1 MPTIDMNDTTL
12 YYERSGKGPAMLF
25 VHGMCGDAEVW
36 PTRPYASP
44 TATPACA
51 TTGEATA
58 AAAEATPPSAT
69 PCTPTTPPPSSRL
82 SGWRRACW
90 SDPAAAAIAVD
101 VALRYGHLLRGA
113 VFSEPPLF
121 CLDPAAGQAIMEE
134 LTRRLAQ
141 APRRADPAADVD
153 GFFSLVCPRLWSMLR
168 RPARTA
174 TAPTPTSG
182 SPTCS
187 HRPST
192 SQPTT
197 WPRSPSR
204 RSSSPATP
212 ATPRS
217 DRSPTG
223 WPKPCPTPGSSSS
236 PTAATSP
243 RPSSPTPSPT
253 PSQVRRRARPACS
266 DTVIGER
273 P

>member
-153 GFFSLVCPRLWSMLR
+153 GFFSLVCPRLWSMLQETR
-168 RPARTA
+168 KDRYRANAHIGFTDL
-174 TAPTPTSG
+174 
-182 SPTCS
+182 
-187 HRPST
+187 
-192 SQPTT
+192 Q
-197 WPRSPSR
+197 SPSLDVAADDLAAVTIPALVFAGDTSHPSL
-204 RSSSPATP
+204 RSVAHRLAEALP
-212 ATPRS
+212 
-217 DRSPTG
+217 D
-223 WPKPCPTPGSSSS
+223 
-236 PTAATSP
+236 
-243 RPSSPTPSPT
+243 
-253 PSQVRRRARPACS
+253 ARFVELADCGHV
-266 DTVIGER
+266 T
-273 P
+273 